1 MFELIS
7 VGILQGLLLSI
18 VAIGI
23 MIPFKILNFPD
34 LTGEG
39 TYPLG
44 GALCATLILAGISP
58 LLATVL
64 CCLAGG
70 IIGVGTAFFHIRF
83 KVNTL
88 LAGIILSIMLYSV
101 NLRIMGKPNLALF
114 EKTTLFTC
122 FSDILF
128 LKIGGLFFLN
138 CLILL
143 GLYAFLQTEK
153 GLRLRAVGLNPNFSE
168 RQGINPSLYIF
179 LGLFIGNALVS
190 FAGCLMVQNQ
200 GYADIG
206 MGIGIVIHALA
217 ALLIGE
223 SLIGTRT
230 LKQQL
235 LAPLVGA
242 LLYQQIQGLALSIG
256 FSPSDL
262 KLITGVIVLFIMGI
276 SRRSLRS
283 PS

>member
-1 MFELIS
+1 MFDLIS

-23 MIPFKILNFPD
+23 MIPFKVLNFPD

-39 TYPLG
+39 AYPLG
-44 GALCATLILAGISP
+44 GALCATLILIGMPP
-58 LLATVL
+58 LLATLL

-70 IIGVGTAFFHIRF
+70 IIGMGTAFFNIRF
-83 KVNTL
+83 KMNTL

-101 NLRIMGKPNLALF
+101 NLRVMDKPNLALF
-114 EKTTLFTC
+114 EVPTLFTT
-122 FSDILF
+122 FSDFPFI
-128 LKIGGLFFLN
+128 KIGILFFLN
-138 CLILL
+138 VLLLI
-143 GLYAFLQTEK
+143 GLYRFLQTEK
-153 GLRLRAVGLNPNFSE
+153 GLRLRAVGLNPSFSE
-168 RQGINPSLYIF
+168 RQGINPSFYIF
-179 LGLFIGNALVS
+179 LGLFIGNALVGL
-190 FAGCLMVQNQ
+190 AGSLMVQNQ
-200 GYADIG
+200 EYADIG

-242 LLYQQIQGLALSIG
+242 LIYQQIQGLALSIG
-256 FSPSDL
+256 FSPTDL
-262 KLITGVIVLFIMGI
+262 KLITGGIVLFIMGI
-276 SRRSLRS
+276 SKNRLLST
-283 PS
+283 